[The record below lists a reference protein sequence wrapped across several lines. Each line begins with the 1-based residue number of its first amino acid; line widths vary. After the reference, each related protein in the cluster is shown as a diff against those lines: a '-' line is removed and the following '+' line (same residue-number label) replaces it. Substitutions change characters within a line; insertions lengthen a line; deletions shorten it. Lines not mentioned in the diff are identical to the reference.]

1 MNDKRNCP
9 MGVQNWRDENK
20 KWAASFEAAL
30 FSNKKYRVAA
40 GAGERSVQCNKIVY
54 R

>member
-1 MNDKRNCP
+1 

-40 GAGERSVQCNKIVY
+40 CAGERSSPLRKFI
-54 R
+54 